1 MSSHQDHLVLSL
13 QYEKQAIFDANI
25 PKAEQHRLW
34 SRRRAEIEAVL
45 APDHATHSDEDA
57 TTYAK
62 TSLAR
67 TTSNVGLLG
76 PAETGA
82 GLSSFAFPS

>member
-1 MSSHQDHLVLSL
+1 MSSHKDPLVLSL

-34 SRRRAEIEAVL
+34 SQRRAEIEAVL
-45 APDHATHSDEDA
+45 APDHPVRSERDVHN
-57 TTYAK
+57 

-76 PAETGA
+76 LAEIGA
-82 GLSSFAFPS
+82 GLVLSPFTS